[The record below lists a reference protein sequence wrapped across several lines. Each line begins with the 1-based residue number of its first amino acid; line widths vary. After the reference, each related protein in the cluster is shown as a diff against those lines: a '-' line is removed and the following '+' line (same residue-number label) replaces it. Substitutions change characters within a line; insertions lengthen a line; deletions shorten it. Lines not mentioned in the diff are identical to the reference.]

1 MSGKVVTEKDKISR
15 KEVEEYIKNV
25 TAHVMTSRFNNA
37 TYEEN
42 EKYRMKHKK
51 IGCIYC
57 TEERVTEKIDID
69 KIMFVL
75 EMNNEKN
82 RIMGIGLLKNRTTR
96 QKHNVYEN
104 YNYNRNNYV
113 GRYRIDTSV
122 MTENEKEFI
131 EQMEKLCFTTTKH
144 LKRGRGL
151 QMFPVKTLYKM
162 KNNLDVTEYIRN
174 MFKKRIEVK
183 QE

>member
-42 EKYRMKHKK
+42 ENYRMKRRK

-69 KIMFVL
+69 KI
-75 EMNNEKN
+75 
-82 RIMGIGLLKNRTTR
+82 R
-96 QKHNVYEN
+96 
-104 YNYNRNNYV
+104 
-113 GRYRIDTSV
+113 
-122 MTENEKEFI
+122 
-131 EQMEKLCFTTTKH
+131 
-144 LKRGRGL
+144 
-151 QMFPVKTLYKM
+151 
-162 KNNLDVTEYIRN
+162 
-174 MFKKRIEVK
+174 
-183 QE
+183 